1 MALTTFTRRAAPT
14 VSVSQRW
21 GNINSSSSGSSSGS
35 NFACHKA
42 NQKELQQQKE
52 SQIIPAQRLFT
63 LLLLLTTTLLQAR
76 RISSRRLVIHVPV
89 KVKTHHH
96 THTVYK
102 MLHGS
107 GGGGGIKQTVY
118 KVVGFDEGSAGKAH
132 GSRSY
137 GHGPSHSYGHS
148 HGMDHGEITY
158 EDKHGCESGKLMPS
172 HRDMLF
178 NHYAR
183 HDQEESEA
191 TDYAEERDEFIDVR
205 DAWL

>member
-1 MALTTFTRRAAPT
+1 MP
-14 VSVSQRW
+14 Q
-21 GNINSSSSGSSSGS
+21 SSCGPNGVKS
-35 NFACHKA
+35 NAD
-42 NQKELQQQKE
+42 QL
-52 SQIIPAQRLFT
+52 PAQRLFT
-63 LLLLLTTTLLQAR
+63 LLLLLLTTTPTSLQAR

-107 GGGGGIKQTVY
+107 GNGGGGGIKQTIY
-118 KVVGFDEGSAGKAH
+118 KVVGFDEGKGSH
-132 GSRSY
+132 GSH
-137 GHGPSHSYGHS
+137 GHGHS
-148 HGMDHGEITY
+148 HGAGHSYSHGLDHGEITY
-158 EDKHGCESGKLMPS
+158 EDRHGCESGKLMPS
-172 HRDMLF
+172 GHHRDMLF

-191 TDYAEERDEFIDVR
+191 TDYAEEQDEFIDVR